1 MNYKDYYDV
10 LGLSRGVTTAEMKRA
25 YQKPARSYHPYVNE
39 ENNAEARFK
48 EVSEE
53 YESMKDPERR
63 NADDQ
68 LGSRWRDGV
77 EFTPPPGR
85 SMSRDPHHLE
95 SSDTSF
101 GDFFDSI
108 LGRQDADD
116 CHENFHM
123 RGSEHTVDV
132 SIDLGDSFR
141 GLEEFIE
148 LRNPRAPMR
157 TLKFEESTGIIA
169 G

>member
-25 YQKPARSYHPYVNE
+25 YQKPARSYHPYVGE
-39 ENNAEARFK
+39 ENNAEERFK

-53 YESMKDPERR
+53 YESLKDPDRR

-77 EFTPPPGR
+77 EFTPPRGR
-85 SMSRDPHHLE
+85 SMSRDPHHFE
-95 SSDTSF
+95 SSDTGF

-116 CHENFHM
+116 RHENFHM
-123 RGSEHTVDV
+123 RGSEHTVVV
-132 SIDLGDSFR
+132 SIDMEGSFR
-141 GLEEFIE
+141 GLGEFIE
-148 LRNPRAPMR
+148 LHDSGAPLR
-157 TLKFEESTGIIA
+157 RLKFEESTGIIA